1 MDRFPTDKWFSRL
14 AEPVASYMMVSALD
28 APVLHH
34 ATMSVSA
41 LLASRDPVEQPAPG
55 HICTERHLEHKQK
68 ALQLARHH
76 LETDDIGGS
85 LAVAIA
91 FLLITEKGNPA
102 TRRVH
107 MRGLKS
113 VLEHLQTQLS
123 SEETDHVPSALTP
136 LYWLAWSI
144 GIRFD
149 IGQAT
154 IEGDPILDP
163 LPLTEDYES
172 RNRSWI
178 EQMCGSTIHPDS
190 IEFAI
195 LIWTLRM
202 FLHRAFHLAA
212 TARKYRTSPEYS
224 PVQEA
229 KIQRLCCNLEKDL
242 DDWTSRRLIRP
253 SLFESPYSRHYEP
266 VSFLH
271 YPPIAVP
278 QSHGQGI
285 MMEYYM
291 AKLYVSFISIPEV
304 GPGPPESGRFQIAL
318 EICRY
323 LAAVKIDPRWSH
335 LSEYTRLFQLFLCSL
350 AFGGTDYYPEES
362 RGAVELILMATTS
375 ECQGLSVEE
384 LFDRWI
390 KHCPGLPPI
399 SLEKFPWISAGSRSR
414 LVGDTFFDG

>member
-1 MDRFPTDKWFSRL
+1 
-14 AEPVASYMMVSALD
+14 MMANALD

-34 ATMSVSA
+34 ATMSISA
-41 LLASRDPVEQPAPG
+41 LLASRDILEPPAPV
-55 HICTERHLEHKQK
+55 HVCTERHFEHKQK

-76 LETDDIGGS
+76 LETNDIGGS

-107 MRGLKS
+107 MHGLKS
-113 VLEHLQTQLS
+113 VLQHLQTQFS
-123 SEETDHVPSALTP
+123 NEETNDLPPTLAP
-136 LYWLAWSI
+136 LYWLAWSM

-172 RNRSWI
+172 RNRLWI
-178 EQMCGSTIHPDS
+178 ARMCGSTMSPDS

-195 LIWTLRM
+195 LTCTLRM
-202 FLHRAFHLAA
+202 FLHQTFHLAA
-212 TARKYRTSPEYS
+212 TARQYRTSPGYS
-224 PVQEA
+224 PVHEA
-229 KIQRLCCNLEKDL
+229 KIQRLCCKLEKDL
-242 DDWTSRRLIRP
+242 DEWMARRLMQS
-253 SLFESPYSRHYEP
+253 SLFESDYYRNYEP

-271 YPPIAVP
+271 YPPITVP
-278 QSHGQGI
+278 ESYSQSL

-304 GPGPPESGRFQIAL
+304 GPGPPESGRFQMAL
-318 EICRY
+318 EICRN
-323 LAAVKIDPRWSH
+323 LVAVKIDPRWNH
-335 LSEYTRLFQLFLCSL
+335 LAEYTRLFQLFLCCL
-350 AFGGTDYYPEES
+350 AFGGTDHYPEET
-362 RGAVELILMATTS
+362 RGAAELIGGIDLMVMNCW
-375 ECQGLSVEE
+375 EMSVAE

-390 KHCPGLPPI
+390 KRCPGLPPI
-399 SLEKFPWISAGSRSR
+399 SLDKFPWISAARYRVCKDMLFEG
-414 LVGDTFFDG
+414 